1 MLGSAMIGKF
11 SLLKSFLS
19 LSLSLLLVLVST
31 VVCWANASDPA
42 HSLPKIDFA
51 GVRATADAQITA
63 DWVAANTDNQRLPFV
78 IIDKKNAQAFVF
90 DADRQLKGATPVL
103 LGLAMG
109 DDGLVD
115 MSGRKVSSLLPFERT
130 TPAGRFVAEP
140 GRNLQGEE
148 IIWLDYSA
156 KLAIHRL
163 RSDHQPERRAK
174 RLATASVADNRISL
188 GCIVVPV
195 AFYEKVIRPVLGKS
209 HSVVYVL
216 PETRPLQGMLNAL
229 QSSVY

>member
-11 SLLKSFLS
+11 SLFNSFFS
-19 LSLSLLLVLVST
+19 LSLSPLLVLALSLSGG
-31 VVCWANASDPA
+31 ANASDAA
-42 HSLPKIDFA
+42 HPLPNIDFA
-51 GVRATADAQITA
+51 GDSATADARIA
-63 DWVAANTDNQRLPFV
+63 AYWVAANADNQRLPFV

-103 LGLAMG
+103 LGLAVG

-115 MSGRKVSSLLPFERT
+115 MSGRKVSSLRPFERT

-148 IIWLDYSA
+148 IIWLDYAA

-163 RSDHQPERRAK
+163 RPDHQPERRAQ

-188 GCIVVPV
+188 GCVVVPI
-195 AFYEKVIRPVLGKS
+195 AFYEKVIQPLLGKS
-209 HSVVYVL
+209 RSVVYVL

-229 QSSVY
+229 QSSVH